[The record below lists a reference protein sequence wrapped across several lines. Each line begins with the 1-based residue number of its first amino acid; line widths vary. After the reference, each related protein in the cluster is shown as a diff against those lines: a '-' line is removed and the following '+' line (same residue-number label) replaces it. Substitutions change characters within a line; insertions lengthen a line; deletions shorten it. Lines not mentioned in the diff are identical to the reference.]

1 MTDKSGAT
9 APPEAGDPTVVPAAE
24 APDDATPPTTGP
36 AASRPADAAPAGSD
50 DDPRDD
56 DHGPDDRAD
65 DDLDPDGADDRP
77 GVLAPGAALLAL
89 LAVGWLAATLW
100 LLRDAISTSVTDA
113 IALASTAIALPNV
126 VSASVVAGAAVGLT
140 AANLAARRWPG
151 TAVRFTAGIGASMVT
166 GLAAAIAVT
175 VGYGGSA
182 GTILAGTVAA
192 AVVVGGAAAATAV
205 SRAGAP
211 VVAGVAAATLALFAV
226 VLLVNVF
233 REPLLPLLGAGE
245 SGASQ
250 QSAAGR
256 LTLASTVL
264 SGLVAGFVVFGYL
277 RLVGR
282 RSTDTPAPR
291 WPAYMLGGAGVG
303 LLLVV
308 SEVITRVG
316 GARLLDA
323 VSSISEVDR
332 MVRVQADSDRIMFAL
347 MVLFIGALTTTIAFG
362 RTLKPTR

>member
-9 APPEAGDPTVVPAAE
+9 APPKAGDPTAAPATETPDGAAPPAAE
-24 APDDATPPTTGP
+24 TGPPGSADADLDDAAAGP
-36 AASRPADAAPAGSD
+36 VDSD
-50 DDPRDD
+50 DDGDD
-56 DHGPDDRAD
+56 DTDTDT
-65 DDLDPDGADDRP
+65 DGEDGRR
-77 GVLAPGAALLAL
+77 GVLAPGAALVAL
-89 LAVGWLAATLW
+89 LAVGWLAASLW
-100 LLRDAISTSVTDA
+100 LLRDAIATSVTDA

-151 TAVRFTAGIGASMVT
+151 TTVRFTAAIGASMVV
-166 GLAAAIAVT
+166 GLAAAFAGSVW
-175 VGYGGSA
+175 YGGAA

-192 AVVVGGAAAATAV
+192 AVIVGGAAAATAV
-205 SRAGAP
+205 SRAAAP
-211 VVAGVAAATLALFAV
+211 ALAGVAAATLALFAV
-226 VLLVNVF
+226 VLLLNVF
-233 REPLLPLLGAGE
+233 RGALLPLLGAGE

-282 RSTDTPAPR
+282 RSSGVPAPR
-291 WPAYMLGGAGVG
+291 WPAYMLGGAGSG
-303 LLLVV
+303 LLLLV
-308 SEVITRVG
+308 SEVVTRVG
-316 GARLLDA
+316 GARVLEA

-332 MVRVQADSDRIMFAL
+332 LVRAQADSDRIMFAL
-347 MVLFIGALTTTIAFG
+347 MVLFIGALTATIAFG
-362 RTLKPTR
+362 RTLKPAR